1 MARDKIPDGQVL
13 LPYNWNATRDVV
25 PMVFRHPLQMVRSHS
40 FRKLREKRGGRF
52 LPTLIFL
59 MLAPAFCVT
68 QQTTLDLDGKSV
80 NPLKSNA
87 GQLVVLV
94 FVREDCPISGRYAP
108 TIQRISEE
116 HQKDARFYLVFP
128 DKSESPSDI
137 RKYLRDFRYSIPGL
151 RDPEHALVRQAHAQV
166 TPEAAVFD
174 AKGALVYHGRIDNL
188 YEAYGRA
195 RSASTTHELEDA
207 IQAALAG
214 RAPSNKE
221 VAGVGCYISNL
232 P

>member
-1 MARDKIPDGQVL
+1 V
-13 LPYNWNATRDVV
+13 NAKQDVIG
-25 PMVFRHPLQMVRSHS
+25 MVFPHLTQMLMGRS
-40 FRKLREKRGGRF
+40 FRKLQKWGGRF
-52 LPTLIFL
+52 LMTLLFL
-59 MLAPAFCVT
+59 ALAPPFCAA
-68 QQTTLDLDGKSV
+68 QQTALDLDGKSV
-80 NPLKSNA
+80 NPLQSNA

-94 FVREDCPISGRYAP
+94 FVREDCPVSGRYAP
-108 TIQRISEE
+108 TIQRISDE

-151 RDPEHALVRQAHAQV
+151 RDPDHALVKQAHAQV

-188 YEAYGRA
+188 YESFGHA
-195 RSASTTHELEDA
+195 RSATTTHELEDA

-221 VAGVGCYISNL
+221 VTGVGCYISDL
-232 P
+232 Q

>member
-1 MARDKIPDGQVL
+1 
-13 LPYNWNATRDVV
+13 
-25 PMVFRHPLQMVRSHS
+25 MVFRHLLQMVKGHS
-40 FRKLREKRGGRF
+40 FRKVREKWGGRF
-52 LPTLIFL
+52 LPALLFL
-59 MLAPAFCVT
+59 TLAPAFCAA
-68 QQTTLDLDGKSV
+68 QQTALDLDGKSV

-94 FVREDCPISGRYAP
+94 FVREDCPVSGRYAP
-108 TIQRISEE
+108 TIQRISDE

-151 RDPEHALVRQAHAQV
+151 RDPEHALVKQAHAQV

-174 AKGALVYHGRIDNL
+174 AKGPLVYHGRIDNL
-188 YEAYGRA
+188 YEAFGRV
-195 RSASTTHELEDA
+195 RSAPTTHELEDA

-221 VAGVGCYISNL
+221 VAGVGCYISDL
-232 P
+232 Q

>member
-1 MARDKIPDGQVL
+1 
-13 LPYNWNATRDVV
+13 
-25 PMVFRHPLQMVRSHS
+25 MVFRQLRQMVRSHS
-40 FRKLREKRGGRF
+40 FCKLREKWGGRF
-52 LPTLIFL
+52 LPVPIFL
-59 MLAPAFCVT
+59 MLAPAFCAS
-68 QQTTLDLDGKSV
+68 QQTALDLDGKSV

-94 FVREDCPISGRYAP
+94 FVREDCPVSARYAP

-116 HQKDARFYLVFP
+116 HRKDARFYLVFP
-128 DKSESPSDI
+128 DKSASPSDI

-151 RDPEHALVRQAHAQV
+151 RDPEHALVKQAHAQV

-195 RSASTTHELEDA
+195 RSAPTTHELEDA
-207 IQAALAG
+207 IQALLAG
-214 RAPSNKE
+214 RTPSNAE
-221 VAGVGCYISNL
+221 VAGVGCYISDL
-232 P
+232 Q

>member
-1 MARDKIPDGQVL
+1 
-13 LPYNWNATRDVV
+13 
-25 PMVFRHPLQMVRSHS
+25 MVFRHLLPMARERC
-40 FRKLREKRGGRF
+40 FRKRRENWRSLF

-59 MLAPAFCVT
+59 MLAPAFCVP
-68 QQTTLDLDGKSV
+68 QQTALDLDGKTV
-80 NPLKSNA
+80 NPIKSNA

-94 FVREDCPISGRYAP
+94 FVRDDCPVSGRYAP

-116 HQKDARFYLVFP
+116 HRKDARFYLVFP

-151 RDPEHALVRQAHAQV
+151 RDPEHALVKEARAQI

-188 YEAYGRA
+188 YEAFGRT
-195 RSASTTHELEDA
+195 RSAPTTHELEDA
-207 IQAALAG
+207 IAAALAG
-214 RAPSNKE
+214 RPPSNAQ
-221 VAGVGCYISNL
+221 VAGVGCYISDL
-232 P
+232 Q